1 MTLPV
6 TETGRLQVQSFTPE
20 APVDLMSADE
30 VRRSLPAL
38 GQLLKACVED
48 GAGIGFLLPMPQDKA
63 EAFWASKLP
72 AIESGEAFL
81 LAARQGADIA
91 GVVMLVKAGADNQP
105 HRADVAKLMV
115 HPVHRRKGLARN
127 LMSAID
133 GLARSENRWML
144 VLDTVTG
151 DRAEKL
157 YPTCGYQ
164 KVGVI
169 PDYAYNSHGHLDAT
183 TVFFKD
189 LR

>member
-6 TETGRLQVQSFTPE
+6 TETGRLQVQPFTPE

-81 LAARQGADIA
+81 LAARHGADIA
-91 GVVMLVKAGADNQP
+91 G
-105 HRADVAKLMV
+105 
-115 HPVHRRKGLARN
+115 
-127 LMSAID
+127 
-133 GLARSENRWML
+133 W
-144 VLDTVTG
+144 
-151 DRAEKL
+151 
-157 YPTCGYQ
+157 
-164 KVGVI
+164 
-169 PDYAYNSHGHLDAT
+169 
-183 TVFFKD
+183 
-189 LR
+189 

>member
-6 TETGRLQVQSFTPE
+6 TETGPLQVPPFTPE

-38 GQLLKACVED
+38 GQLLKACIED

-115 HPVHRRKGLARN
+115 RQRRPGLGVGSSSVDATRARN
-127 LMSAID
+127 PA
-133 GLARSENRWML
+133 GGGAVRR
-144 VLDTVTG
+144 
-151 DRAEKL
+151 R
-157 YPTCGYQ
+157 
-164 KVGVI
+164 
-169 PDYAYNSHGHLDAT
+169 
-183 TVFFKD
+183 
-189 LR
+189 